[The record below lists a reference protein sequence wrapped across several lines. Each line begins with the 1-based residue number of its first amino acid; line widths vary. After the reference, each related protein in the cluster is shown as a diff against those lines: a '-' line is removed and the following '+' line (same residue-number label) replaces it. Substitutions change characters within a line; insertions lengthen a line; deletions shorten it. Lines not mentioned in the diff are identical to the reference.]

1 VYERRPIFQNTSEYL
16 DFTTIRYPD
25 VNRDHH
31 CNAAVL
37 LVRNMLLL
45 FKGYAAGPRHNQGD
59 SGSNYLCLP
68 EDPQW
73 KTYLAGSQG
82 SNDAGYI
89 AGIEYQLVH
98 SGPPAHSNVFSKS
111 NNGGDPL
118 YNNPGAVCCLLRGRS
133 VNSPRGSSKNTVS
146 RRMDHRVRGISG
158 V

>member
-1 VYERRPIFQNTSEYL
+1 
-16 DFTTIRYPD
+16 
-25 VNRDHH
+25 
-31 CNAAVL
+31 
-37 LVRNMLLL
+37 MLLL
-45 FKGYAAGPRHNQGD
+45 FKGYAAGPRYNQGG
-59 SGSNYLCLP
+59 SGSNFLCLP